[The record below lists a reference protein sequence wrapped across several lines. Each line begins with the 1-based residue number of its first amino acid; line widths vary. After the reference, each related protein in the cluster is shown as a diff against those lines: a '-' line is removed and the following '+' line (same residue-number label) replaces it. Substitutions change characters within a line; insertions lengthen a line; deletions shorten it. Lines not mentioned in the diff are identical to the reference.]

1 MVFVTSNV
9 ITIGEFAQRS
19 GLSTHTIRYYERV
32 GVLKPGGRAAN
43 GHRRYH
49 DSDVLWLE
57 FVLRLKHIGMPLAEI
72 KRYADLRAQGDA
84 TLSARFTMLKLHR
97 VRLAAKMTELSECA
111 DVLDDKLRTYR
122 KMLVKARPATGKT
135 RK

>member
-1 MVFVTSNV
+1 MVVVTSNA
-9 ITIGEFAQRS
+9 ITIGEFALRS

-72 KRYADLRAQGDA
+72 KRYADLRAQGDT
-84 TLSARFTMLKLHR
+84 TLQARYTMLKLHR

-122 KMLVKARPATGKT
+122 KMLAKAQPPTGKT